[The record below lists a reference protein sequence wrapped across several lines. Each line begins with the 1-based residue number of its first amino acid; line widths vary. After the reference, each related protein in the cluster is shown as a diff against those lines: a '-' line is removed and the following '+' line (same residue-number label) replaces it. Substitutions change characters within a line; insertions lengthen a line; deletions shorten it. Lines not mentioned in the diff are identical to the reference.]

1 MLAGSFP
8 RNIEA
13 HPGSDH
19 SCLPNHLSPS
29 MRRSHLL
36 QARRYE
42 DILRS
47 RPRVRARLRRT
58 GPVPVFVL
66 ELRAA
71 EGYQSNVCTLD
82 FPTVLS
88 VSKLIPRPPRPI
100 IPRRTCSLASNG
112 MPVMVE
118 FAFFGMWA
126 LRPDSDVNRGQQ
138 SRTADRG
145 ALYKSSSRIS
155 WDSLS
160 VANVVT
166 SYGLILSDDISPT
179 PKCADL
185 HAGVASRKLR

>member
-58 GPVPVFVL
+58 GPVPVLVL

-88 VSKLIPRPPRPI
+88 V
-100 IPRRTCSLASNG
+100 
-112 MPVMVE
+112 
-118 FAFFGMWA
+118 
-126 LRPDSDVNRGQQ
+126 LRLHCPGS
-138 SRTADRG
+138 
-145 ALYKSSSRIS
+145 I
-155 WDSLS
+155 
-160 VANVVT
+160 
-166 SYGLILSDDISPT
+166 
-179 PKCADL
+179 L
-185 HAGVASRKLR
+185 HALAAAPLVLSPERGFFLYAASMTECVC